1 VPRTRAGRIQ
11 RFVPSMAPPFSRS
24 AVLFVKLIL
33 LGLLGAIA
41 TWIALARWSMAPHNA
56 VAAPIAQPIP
66 FSHKHH
72 VADDGIDCRYC
83 HTAVENSATAGMPST
98 QVCLSCHSQLFV
110 DSPLLAPLHESART
124 GKPIHW
130 VRVHDLPDFVY
141 FEHGIHVSKGVACIE
156 CHGRV
161 DQMPITWRTASLEMQ
176 WCLRCHRDAP
186 NHVRPLNQV
195 LSMAPQK
202 PLSQEEVRQL
212 ERLYKLRDAQS
223 LTNCSTCHR

>member
-1 VPRTRAGRIQ
+1 MT
-11 RFVPSMAPPFSRS
+11 PPFSRP
-24 AVLFVKLIL
+24 AVLLVKLIL
-33 LGLLGAIA
+33 LGLLVGVA
-41 TWIALARWSMAPHNA
+41 TWIALARWTMSPRNMTFAP
-56 VAAPIAQPIP
+56 VAQPIP

-83 HTAVENSATAGMPST
+83 HTSVENSATAGMPST
-98 QVCLSCHSQLFV
+98 SVCLSCHSQLFL
-110 DSPLLAPLHESART
+110 DSPLLAKLHDSART
-124 GKPIHW
+124 GKPLHW
-130 VRVHDLPDFVY
+130 ARVHDLPDFVY
-141 FEHGIHVSKGVACIE
+141 FEHDIHVAKGVACVE

-202 PLSQEEVRQL
+202 PLGADEIRQL
-212 ERLYKLRDAQS
+212 NRLYHLRDAQA